1 MTYRESRNIEASLR
15 EYLTTNLNVDYP
27 TVACEIGYRN
37 LDGDDLPIV
46 LVRLSDTIHER
57 IEVGTI
63 STRRL
68 PLVLI
73 DIYAAT
79 GDGQRL
85 DLKDYLISKLKG
97 QITYKEYTVTGNV
110 ATSVANGTMMVTNIE
125 DTPVDFNIDKS
136 ELNKVD
142 RYRHLLSLS
151 INLQRVET

>member
-1 MTYRESRNIEASLR
+1 MNYRESRNIEASLR

-27 TVACEIGYRN
+27 TVACEIGNRDI
-37 LDGDDLPIV
+37 DGNDLPIV
-46 LVRLSDTIHER
+46 LIRLSDTIHER
-57 IEVGTI
+57 IEVGTT

-97 QITYKEYTVTGNV
+97 QVTYKEYTVTGNV
-110 ATSVANGTMMVTNIE
+110 ATGVANGTMMITSIE
-125 DTPVDFNIDKS
+125 DTPVDFNVEKS
-136 ELNKVD
+136 ELNKID
-142 RYRHLLSLS
+142 RYRHLLSLN